1 MISLKT
7 FHLFFIF
14 ISILLAVGYGIYE
27 LSDLAQ
33 NGSVILAGLSFA
45 AGLGLV
51 IYGVKVFQKFKTI

>member
-14 ISILLAVGYGIYE
+14 MSILLTVGYGIYE
-27 LSDLAQ
+27 LSASAH
-33 NGSVILAGLSFA
+33 NGSVLLACLSFA

-51 IYGVKVFQKFKTI
+51 FYGVKVFKKFKTI